1 MIDHSHSDYFRR
13 LGLAASALAVIVAG
27 LALRRYGYAVGL
39 PFLVV
44 KYGGSIL
51 WGSMV
56 YLLVA
61 SVAPFRN
68 MRLPIGLALAIAVIV
83 ELIRLVHFPMLDEFR
98 ATTAGALLLG
108 RVFSPWNIACY
119 LAGIALAALIGAI
132 VARRRE
138 PSS

>member
-1 MIDHSHSDYFRR
+1 MIDHPHSDYFRR
-13 LGLAASALAVIVAG
+13 LGLAASASAVVVAG
-27 LALRRYGYAVGL
+27 LALRLYGYAVGL

-56 YLLVA
+56 YLVVA

-68 MRLPIGLALAIAVIV
+68 MRLSIGLALAIAVIV
-83 ELIRLVHFPMLDEFR
+83 ELIRLVHFPVLDEFR

-108 RVFSPWNIACY
+108 RVFSLWNIACY
-119 LAGIALAALIGAI
+119 LAGIALAALIVAI
-132 VARRRE
+132 VAKRRE

>member
-13 LGLAASALAVIVAG
+13 LGVVASALAVIVAG
-27 LALRRYGYAVGL
+27 LVLRRYGYAVGL

-61 SVAPFRN
+61 SVMPLGDI
-68 MRLPIGLALAIAVIV
+68 RLSIGLACAIAVIV
-83 ELIRLVHFPMLDEFR
+83 ELSRLLHFPVLDEFR
-98 ATTAGALLLG
+98 ATPAGALLLG

-119 LAGIALAALIGAI
+119 LAGIALAALIVAI
-132 VARRRE
+132 AARRRE